1 MQWGIGSTCN
11 SHSKIELSEKYE
23 KLIIFFFIVCPWKT
37 SLSNYA
43 CAVAYFLCCSAAF
56 VWARCLHEGNRSSK
70 AVNTSQLHLMKALAS
85 LKKQSPLPRDLT
97 IVAFKKENNA
107 NNICSQATNTCR
119 RTCQYD
125 QEGRTGPGESLFLVP
140 PAPAGGSQLTGSR
153 QSLEEILYQMLWGAA
168 GLSKGGTCNQVD
180 QQKRKL
186 EIFAFHLASSCLY
199 IKK

>member
-1 MQWGIGSTCN
+1 MQWGIGSASN

-97 IVAFKKENNA
+97 IVAFKKKIMQIISA
-107 NNICSQATNTCR
+107 AKLPTPA
-119 RTCQYD
+119 
-125 QEGRTGPGESLFLVP
+125 EGPASMTRKVVLVLESLHFLFPLLQLEGHSWQEAGRAWKKSCTKYSEMQQVFLREVP
-140 PAPAGGSQLTGSR
+140 VTK
-153 QSLEEILYQMLWGAA
+153 WT
-168 GLSKGGTCNQVD
+168 SKKEN
-180 QQKRKL
+180 
-186 EIFAFHLASSCLY
+186 
-199 IKK
+199 